1 MGIFDSLHIGYS
13 GLTTSQSG
21 INTTSHNI
29 SNANTEGYSK
39 QRISQRVNT
48 PIHNIPGDVGAGTHV
63 DSITRSHDEFVY
75 GRLKSSS
82 SNVAY
87 SQKMETTLQEI
98 TTYAPDLDNLG
109 IAKDIKDFFSS
120 WSDVAQN
127 PSDDSQKVVLLR
139 SMESLTQNLNE
150 ASSSLHGLQERLNE
164 EFKGGIDEVNRIAS
178 EIVTVNKNINKI
190 ESTNSASANA
200 NDLRDQR
207 DQLELELSKMLNIE
221 VSKGRVE
228 TEYGVKANRTDM
240 GTDYNINVGGFNLVD
255 GVSFHPLRADDGV
268 NNAKINSAYYMDANQ
283 KRVDVTGSIK
293 GGELGAVLD
302 LRGDSIDSNTGRAT
316 NSKIQDYIDDLDTFA
331 NTFKQAVNSVY
342 ASNAQDGIITDNL
355 GHIGESGSVVD
366 FEGIKEGSFDIKVY
380 DNFGNEVATRS
391 ITIDDR
397 TTLSKDTAG
406 NINPNSI
413 VEQIKANRDDN
424 LDNDGTNDL
433 DDLFTAEMVNG
444 KLRIRPLTDGNY
456 TIAIEDNGTNFA
468 GATGVNKLFEG
479 SSAGDLQLATNIKN
493 NPSNIAGN
501 KAPIDGNSDLANQ
514 MVALQYENVTFEK
527 PNGTKTEQGIE
538 SFYRYSS
545 SRVAADAH
553 QATINKDAAELLN
566 TTVNNEFKSVSGVDM
581 DEELVNLMLYQ
592 TAYQANAKV
601 ITTID
606 QMINTLLGM
615 KQ

>member
-1 MGIFDSLHIGYS
+1 MGIFDSLHTGYS
-13 GLTTSQSG
+13 GLKTTQSG

-39 QRISQRVNT
+39 QRISQRVNA
-48 PIHNIPGDVGAGTHV
+48 PIHNIPGDVGAGVHV
-63 DSITRSHDEFVY
+63 DSISRSHDAFVY

-82 SNVAY
+82 SNLSY

-127 PSDDSQKVVLLR
+127 PSDDSQKVVLVR

-150 ASSSLHGLQERLNE
+150 GSSRLHGLQERLNE
-164 EFKGGIDEVNRIAS
+164 EFTGGIEKVNRIAS

-190 ESTNSASANA
+190 ESTNSATANA

-207 DQLELELSKMLNIE
+207 DRLELELSKMLNIE
-221 VSKGRVE
+221 VSKGRIQKDAGS
-228 TEYGVKANRTDM
+228 TANRTDM
-240 GTDYNINVGGFNLVD
+240 GVDYNINVGGFNLVD
-255 GVSFHPLRADDGV
+255 GTTFHPLRAEDGV
-268 NNAKINSAYYMDANQ
+268 NNTKMNSAYYMDANQ
-283 KRVDVTGSIK
+283 KRVDVTGFIK

-302 LRGDSIDSNTGRAT
+302 LRGDNIDSNTGRAT
-316 NSKIQDYIDDLDTFA
+316 NSKIQKYIDDLDTFA
-331 NTFKQAVNSVY
+331 NTFRQAVNSVY
-342 ASNAQDGIITDNL
+342 ATNAQERIVTDNL
-355 GHIGESGSVVD
+355 GAIGESGSVVD
-366 FEGIKEGSFDIKVY
+366 FEGIKEGSFDIKIY
-380 DNFGNEVATRS
+380 DNNGNQVLSRS

-397 TTLSKDTAG
+397 TTLSKYSDGST
-406 NINPNSI
+406 NPNSI
-413 VEQIKANRDDN
+413 VEQINANKDDN

-433 DDLFTAEMVNG
+433 DDLFRADIVNG
-444 KLRIRPLTDGNY
+444 KLRINSLTEGNY

-479 SSAGDLQLATNIKN
+479 DSAANMTLSREILN
-493 NPSNIAGN
+493 NPSNIVGN

-514 MVALQYENVTFEK
+514 MVALQYENLSFNSPDGVE
-527 PNGTKTEQGIE
+527 TKQGIE
-538 SFYRYSS
+538 EFYRYSS

-553 QATINKDAAELLN
+553 QASINKDAAELLN
-566 TTVNNEFKSVSGVDM
+566 KTVNDEFKSVSGVDM
-581 DEELVNLMLYQ
+581 DEELVNLMKYQ

-601 ITTID
+601 ITAID

-615 KQ
+615 K